1 MNELLAGVD
10 IGGTSVKIGFITK
23 KGIIQEKW
31 EIPTDLTNDGVNI
44 ISDIWK
50 SIESKLQALSLDHS
64 SIKGIGV
71 GAPGF
76 VDAHA
81 GIITEAVNIGWKDMH
96 LAEELEKL
104 AGVPVYAENDAN
116 IAVLGENWVGAG
128 NQSRN
133 LIAITL
139 GTGVGGGI
147 IANGSI
153 LNGVNG
159 MAGEIGHIEVMEN
172 GYPCNCGKKGCL
184 ETIASATGIVRQAM
198 EKIHTN
204 PESLLAKLFKAEGH
218 VSAQN
223 VFELAKQ
230 GDQASKEIIEYT
242 TDVLGKAMANM
253 SMIIN
258 PSNILIGGGVSNAG
272 DYLIDALTKAFRKH
286 ALPKVSEVCT
296 IKTCQ
301 LGNDAG
307 IIGGA
312 YLVYENYS

>member
-1 MNELLAGVD
+1 MSELLTGVD
-10 IGGTSVKIGFITK
+10 IGGTTVKIGFITK
-23 KGIIQEKW
+23 SGEIIEKW
-31 EIPTDLTNDGVNI
+31 EIPTDLSNDGAHI
-44 ISDIWK
+44 ISDIWA
-50 SIESKLQALSLDHS
+50 SIETKLQTPSFKDS

-81 GIITEAVNIGWKDMH
+81 GIIAEAVNIGWKDIH

-104 AGVPVYAENDAN
+104 ANVPVYAENDAN

-153 LNGVNG
+153 LNGANG
-159 MAGEIGHIEVMEN
+159 MAGEIGHIEVLEN
-172 GYPCNCGKKGCL
+172 GHLCNCGKKGCL
-184 ETIASATGIVRQAM
+184 ETIASATGIVRQGM
-198 EKIHTN
+198 EKIQTN
-204 PESLLAKLFKAEGH
+204 PESQLAKLFQSEGRITTQH
-218 VSAQN
+218 I
-223 VFELAKQ
+223 FELAKQ
-230 GDQASKEIIEYT
+230 GDQASKEIIDYT
-242 TDVLGKAMANM
+242 SDVLGKAMANM
-253 SMIIN
+253 SMVIN

-272 DYLIDALTKAFRKH
+272 DYLIDAVTNAFRKH
-286 ALPKVSEVCT
+286 ALPRISEVCT
-296 IKTCQ
+296 IKVCQ

-312 YLVYENYS
+312 YLVFENNS

>member
-1 MNELLAGVD
+1 M
-10 IGGTSVKIGFITK
+10 
-23 KGIIQEKW
+23 
-31 EIPTDLTNDGVNI
+31 
-44 ISDIWK
+44 
-50 SIESKLQALSLDHS
+50 
-64 SIKGIGV
+64 
-71 GAPGF
+71 
-76 VDAHA
+76 
-81 GIITEAVNIGWKDMH
+81 
-96 LAEELEKL
+96 
-104 AGVPVYAENDAN
+104 PVYAENDAN

-159 MAGEIGHIEVMEN
+159 MAGEVGHIEVMEN

-204 PESLLAKLFKAEGH
+204 PESLLTKLFQTEGRI
-218 VSAQN
+218 SAQN

-230 GDQASKEIIEYT
+230 GDQASTEIIEYT

-272 DYLIDALTKAFRKH
+272 DYLIDALTKAF
-286 ALPKVSEVCT
+286 
-296 IKTCQ
+296 
-301 LGNDAG
+301 
-307 IIGGA
+307 
-312 YLVYENYS
+312 

>member
-1 MNELLAGVD
+1 MNELLVGVD
-10 IGGTSVKIGFITK
+10 VGGTTVKIGFITEHGEIK
-23 KGIIQEKW
+23 EKW
-31 EIPTDLTNDGVNI
+31 EIPTDLTNKGANI
-44 ISDIWK
+44 ISDIWN
-50 SIESKLQALSLDHS
+50 SIESKLQTPAYNNT

-76 VDAHA
+76 VDTHA
-81 GIITEAVNIGWKDMH
+81 GIITEAVNIGWKDIH
-96 LAEELEKL
+96 LAEELEKI
-104 AGVPVYAENDAN
+104 AKVPVYVENDAN

-153 LNGVNG
+153 LNGANG
-159 MAGEIGHIEVMEN
+159 MAGEIGHIEVLEN
-172 GYPCNCGKKGCL
+172 GHLCNCGKKGCL
-184 ETIASATGIVRQAM
+184 ETIASATGIVRQGM
-198 EKIHTN
+198 EKVQTN
-204 PESLLAKLFKAEGH
+204 PESRLAKIFQDKG
-218 VSAQN
+218 SISTQDI
-223 VFELAKQ
+223 FELAKQ
-230 GDQASKEIIEYT
+230 GDQAAEEIIDYT

-253 SMIIN
+253 SMVIN

-272 DYLIDALTKAFRKH
+272 DYLTRAVTKAFERH

-296 IKTCQ
+296 IKVCQ

-312 YLVYENYS
+312 YLVYENNS

>member
-1 MNELLAGVD
+1 MNELLVGVD
-10 IGGTSVKIGFITK
+10 IGGTTVKIGFITEDGNIK
-23 KGIIQEKW
+23 EKW
-31 EIPTDLTNDGVNI
+31 EIPTDLTNEGTNI
-44 ISDIWK
+44 ISDVWA
-50 SIESKLQALSLDHS
+50 SIESKLREPLFNNSF
-64 SIKGIGV
+64 IKGIGV

-81 GIITEAVNIGWKDMH
+81 GVIAEAVNIGWKDIN

-104 AGVPVYAENDAN
+104 ANVPVYVENDAN

-153 LNGVNG
+153 LNGANG
-159 MAGEIGHIEVMEN
+159 MAGEIGHIEVLED
-172 GYPCNCGKKGCL
+172 GHLCNCGKRGCL
-184 ETIASATGIVRQAM
+184 ETIASATGIVRQGM
-198 EKIHTN
+198 EMIQKH
-204 PESLLAKLFKAEGH
+204 PESRLAKLFQSEGSITTQH
-218 VSAQN
+218 I
-223 VFELAKQ
+223 FELAKQ
-230 GDQASKEIIEYT
+230 GDKASKKIIDYT
-242 TDVLGKAMANM
+242 TDVLGKALSNM
-253 SMIIN
+253 SMVIN

-272 DYLIDALTKAFRKH
+272 DYLTSAVTKAFRKH
-286 ALPKVSEVCT
+286 ALPRVSEVCT
-296 IKTCQ
+296 IKVCQ

-312 YLVYENYS
+312 YLVYEKNS